1 MLYIQ
6 HQYHQ
11 YIRQQRGLKSY
22 CVCVCVC
29 TPMGMGWGAYNIL
42 KLCLFKVA
50 IFFFEMS
57 GKLKKNWVTV
67 TNFAFWAN
75 NLTDL
80 PHISLL
86 VIEWDSHR

>member
-1 MLYIQ
+1 MLVQSSYI
-6 HQYHQ
+6 
-11 YIRQQRGLKSY
+11 L
-22 CVCVCVC
+22 
-29 TPMGMGWGAYNIL
+29 
-42 KLCLFKVA
+42 
-50 IFFFEMS
+50 FEMS